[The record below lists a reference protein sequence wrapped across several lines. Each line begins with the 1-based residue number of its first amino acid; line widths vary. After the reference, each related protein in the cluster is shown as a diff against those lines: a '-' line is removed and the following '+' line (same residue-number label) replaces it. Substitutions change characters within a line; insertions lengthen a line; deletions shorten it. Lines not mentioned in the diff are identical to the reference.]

1 MTCFFS
7 LENFLHELCFYF
19 EKKTEY
25 ELKKAKDKGLK
36 KYTNYLKQFVLDKNF
51 FGTELWERITFFN
64 DLINTLAH
72 ADGRLDLSSNK
83 DLADKLEKKENIL
96 VTDRNE
102 IRLTENFLEEVTSTL
117 HTFLFLL
124 YKQLESYG
132 KR

>member
-1 MTCFFS
+1 M
-7 LENFLHELCFYF
+7 
-19 EKKTEY
+19 
-25 ELKKAKDKGLK
+25 
-36 KYTNYLKQFVLDKNF
+36 
-51 FGTELWERITFFN
+51 
-64 DLINTLAH
+64 
-72 ADGRLDLSSNK
+72 DLSSNK
-83 DLADKLEKKENIL
+83 DLADKLEKEENIL